1 MATED
6 LGNLEW
12 ERSKISQQDINL
24 LKKLGINRKQ
34 DSLRFPKEESYPTP
48 PMEYRGQKA
57 KEVDDTGFKLWYT
70 GTTSNKN
77 GVGILVNK
85 SLRDGVVDVK
95 RQGDRMILVKLVV
108 GDLVLNVISA
118 YAPQVG
124 HNESTKREFWEG
136 LEDLVRRVPI
146 GEKLF
151 IGGDLNGHVGT
162 SNTGFERVHGGFGYG
177 IRNQEGEDVLSF
189 ALAYDMVVANTLFR
203 KRESHLVTFSSGL
216 HSSQIDFVLS
226 RREDRRAC
234 IDCKVIPGESV
245 VPQHKLVVADFR
257 FRIRVQ
263 RGKRAKVARTK
274 WWKLKGEA
282 SQAFRERVIKEG
294 PWEEGG
300 DANMMWTSMATCLRK
315 VAVEEFG
322 VTKGSRREAKDT
334 WWWNDEVQKVIREKK
349 DCFRCLY
356 LDRSAA
362 NMEKYKVAKKA
373 AKRAVSEARGRAYED
388 LYQRLN
394 TKEGE
399 RDIYKM
405 AKFRERKTRDV
416 NEVKCIKDGDDQLL
430 VKDEAIKRRWR
441 EYFDNLYNGEAES
454 STIELDDS
462 FDDTSMCFVRRI
474 QESEVKEALR
484 RMKGGKAMGPDETLA
499 EVNKRAD
506 ALATKLEQSEKAR
519 KKAEADAATVEDLR
533 KRLHQAETSLSDNI
547 THQSAREKE
556 ILTRLESQSRRFV
569 RKTQQ
574 DYELESP
581 EGDPLLDALS
591 LLEIH
596 GDEAREGLAEA
607 GTGLSRLFPYFFK
620 KKEVPAPFV
629 ALAKCFNSQEDLG
642 LQLRQEGLKVG
653 VEGIIALVAD
663 SQQDVDWARV
673 GNTEE
678 METKRWQSLI
688 KAAKPNSKK
697 ILAYLGYKPAP
708 TPSSSKPEVK

>member
-1 MATED
+1 MKPKGNS
-6 LGNLEW
+6 LGRNPLSDAPH
-12 ERSKISQQDINL
+12 RNPGVVSNGQGPGRHPLGGAPYLDMDTVISEQGSGRRILSGALHRCPGVVKNEQGSLHLTRRVRRIR
-24 LKKLGINRKQ
+24 KLAEPRRIRLGSWNVG
-34 DSLRFPKEESYPTP
+34 SLTGKLRELVDTAVRRRVDVLCVQETKWK
-48 PMEYRGQKA
+48 GQKA
-57 KEVDDTGFKLWYT
+57 KDVEDTGFKLWYT

-95 RQGDRMILVKLVV
+95 RQGYRMILVKLVV

-162 SNTGFERVHGGFGYG
+162 SNT
-177 IRNQEGEDVLSF
+177 
-189 ALAYDMVVANTLFR
+189 A
-203 KRESHLVTFSSGL
+203 
-216 HSSQIDFVLS
+216 
-226 RREDRRAC
+226 
-234 IDCKVIPGESV
+234 IPGESV
-245 VPQHKLVVADFR
+245 VPQHKLVVVDFR

-263 RGKRAKVARTK
+263 RDKRAKVARTK

-282 SQAFRERVIKEG
+282 SEAFKERVIKEG

-300 DANMMWTSMATCLRK
+300 DANLMWTSMATFLRK

-373 AKRAVSEARGRAYED
+373 AKRVVSEARGRAYED

-405 AKFRERKTRDV
+405 AKIRERKTRDV
-416 NEVKCIKDGDDQLL
+416 GEVKCIKDGDDQLL

-441 EYFDNLYNGEAES
+441 EYFDNLYNGEVDS

-462 FDDTSMCFVRRI
+462 FDDTSMCFVRPI
-474 QESEVKEALR
+474 QECEVKEALK
-484 RMKGGKAMGPDETLA
+484 RMKVGKAMGPDGIPI
-499 EVNKRAD
+499 EVWRGLGDIAIVW
-506 ALATKLEQSEKAR
+506 LTKLFNLIFRSNKMPEEWRRSILVPIFKNKGDVQSCTNYRGIKLMSHTMKLCERVIEHRLRRLTSVTKNQFGFMPGRSTMEAIFLVQQLMDRYREQKKDLHMVFIDLEKAYDKIPR
-519 KKAEADAATVEDLR
+519 NVMWWALEKHKVPIKYITLIKDMYDNVVTSVRTSDGDTDDFPIR
-533 KRLHQAETSLSDNI
+533 IGLHQGS
-547 THQSAREKE
+547 
-556 ILTRLESQSRRFV
+556 
-569 RKTQQ
+569 
-574 DYELESP
+574 
-581 EGDPLLDALS
+581 ALS
-591 LLEIH
+591 PY
-596 GDEAREGLAEA
+596 
-607 GTGLSRLFPYFFK
+607 LF
-620 KKEVPAPFV
+620 
-629 ALAKCFNSQEDLG
+629 
-642 LQLRQEGLKVG
+642 
-653 VEGIIALVAD
+653 
-663 SQQDVDWARV
+663 
-673 GNTEE
+673 
-678 METKRWQSLI
+678 
-688 KAAKPNSKK
+688 
-697 ILAYLGYKPAP
+697 
-708 TPSSSKPEVK
+708 

>member
-1 MATED
+1 MKPKGTLLGRNPLSDAPHQNPSVVSNGQGPGRHPLGGAPYLD
-6 LGNLEW
+6 LDTV
-12 ERSKISQQDINL
+12 ISEQGSGRRILSGALHRRPGVVKNEQGSPHL
-24 LKKLGINRKQ
+24 TRRVRRVRKLAEPRRIRLGSSNVG
-34 DSLRFPKEESYPTP
+34 SLTGKLRELVDTAVRRRVDVLCVQETKWK
-48 PMEYRGQKA
+48 GQKA
-57 KEVDDTGFKLWYT
+57 KEVEDTGFKLWYT

-124 HNESTKREFWEG
+124 HNESTKRQFWEG

-162 SNTGFERVHGGFGYG
+162 YNTGFERVHGGFGYG

-300 DANMMWTSMATCLRK
+300 DANMMWTSMATCLWK
-315 VAVEEFG
+315 VVVEEFG

-373 AKRAVSEARGRAYED
+373 AKRTVSEARGRAYED

-394 TKEGE
+394 MKEGE

-484 RMKGGKAMGPDETLA
+484 RMKGGKAMGPDGHKLA
-499 EVNKRAD
+499 LLCGHFARQKAYFTHASSFAARKLLDTVNKFSTNKKSPSSPLPVSAAGREEV
-506 ALATKLEQSEKAR
+506 ALLVTP
-519 KKAEADAATVEDLR
+519 T
-533 KRLHQAETSLSDNI
+533 
-547 THQSAREKE
+547 
-556 ILTRLESQSRRFV
+556 SRRLPAFAAIEPPV
-569 RKTQQ
+569 SATT
-574 DYELESP
+574 YLL
-581 EGDPLLDALS
+581 PL
-591 LLEIH
+591 
-596 GDEAREGLAEA
+596 AR
-607 GTGLSRLFPYFFK
+607 RR
-620 KKEVPAPFV
+620 PFV
-629 ALAKCFNSQEDLG
+629 AACSPLLPRTLDNIHSLPRPRQLGAKRSPPRPCRLST
-642 LQLRQEGLKVG
+642 
-653 VEGIIALVAD
+653 
-663 SQQDVDWARV
+663 AR
-673 GNTEE
+673 
-678 METKRWQSLI
+678 SPL
-688 KAAKPNSKK
+688 
-697 ILAYLGYKPAP
+697 
-708 TPSSSKPEVK
+708 

>member
-1 MATED
+1 MRRRVDVLCVQETK
-6 LGNLEW
+6 W
-12 ERSKISQQDINL
+12 K
-24 LKKLGINRKQ
+24 
-34 DSLRFPKEESYPTP
+34 
-48 PMEYRGQKA
+48 GQKA
-57 KEVDDTGFKLWYT
+57 KEVEDTGFKLWYT

-124 HNESTKREFWEG
+124 HNESTKRE
-136 LEDLVRRVPI
+136 L
-146 GEKLF
+146 
-151 IGGDLNGHVGT
+151 
-162 SNTGFERVHGGFGYG
+162 
-177 IRNQEGEDVLSF
+177 
-189 ALAYDMVVANTLFR
+189 R
-203 KRESHLVTFSSGL
+203 KAWRTW
-216 HSSQIDFVLS
+216 
-226 RREDRRAC
+226 
-234 IDCKVIPGESV
+234 
-245 VPQHKLVVADFR
+245 
-257 FRIRVQ
+257 IRVQ

-334 WWWNDEVQKVIREKK
+334 WWWNAEVQKVIREKK
-349 DCFRCLY
+349 DCFRFLY

-388 LYQRLN
+388 LYQHLN

-416 NEVKCIKDGDDQLL
+416 NKVKCIKDGDDQLL

-441 EYFDNLYNGEAES
+441 EYFENLYNGEAES

-474 QESEVKEALR
+474 QESEVKEALM
-484 RMKGGKAMGPDETLA
+484 RMKGGRAMGPD
-499 EVNKRAD
+499 AD
-506 ALATKLEQSEKAR
+506 G
-519 KKAEADAATVEDLR
+519 
-533 KRLHQAETSLSDNI
+533 
-547 THQSAREKE
+547 E
-556 ILTRLESQSRRFV
+556 IQ
-569 RKTQQ
+569 
-574 DYELESP
+574 
-581 EGDPLLDALS
+581 G
-591 LLEIH
+591 
-596 GDEAREGLAEA
+596 
-607 GTGLSRLFPYFFK
+607 
-620 KKEVPAPFV
+620 
-629 ALAKCFNSQEDLG
+629 AK
-642 LQLRQEGLKVG
+642 
-653 VEGIIALVAD
+653 
-663 SQQDVDWARV
+663 
-673 GNTEE
+673 
-678 METKRWQSLI
+678 
-688 KAAKPNSKK
+688 
-697 ILAYLGYKPAP
+697 
-708 TPSSSKPEVK
+708 

>member
-1 MATED
+1 MLQSGSAHSTTDAAPFRLRWLPSMVQPD
-6 LGNLEW
+6 LLLARDVSKAGEW
-12 ERSKISQQDINL
+12 SFKPGSGKVCLVRTDQDNVQVPIPVVVL
-24 LKKLGINRKQ
+24 LSTGAPDCAASVRVPEPVYLIIHVMSIDCSLNKTVNAFQRVELDDVKLADVRLQDNQVVSAPRNPPKSDSRLSPSCTNRASFNWRIRYCRWTWRVRKLAEPRRIRLGSWNVG
-34 DSLRFPKEESYPTP
+34 SLTGKLPELVDTAVRRRVDVLCVQETKWK
-48 PMEYRGQKA
+48 GQKA
-57 KEVDDTGFKLWYT
+57 KEVEDTGFKLWYT
-70 GTTSNKN
+70 GTTSNKY

-85 SLRDGVVDVK
+85 SLSDGVVDVK

-162 SNTGFERVHGGFGYG
+162 SNTGFEMVHRGFGYG

-282 SQAFRERVIKEG
+282 SQSFRERVIKEG

-349 DCFRCLY
+349 DYFRCLY

-416 NEVKCIKDGDDQLL
+416 DEVKCIKDGDDQLL

-484 RMKGGKAMGPDETLA
+484 RMKGGKAMGPDGSPQPSA
-499 EVNKRAD
+499 CSP
-506 ALATKLEQSEKAR
+506 SE
-519 KKAEADAATVEDLR
+519 L
-533 KRLHQAETSLSDNI
+533 
-547 THQSAREKE
+547 
-556 ILTRLESQSRRFV
+556 
-569 RKTQQ
+569 
-574 DYELESP
+574 
-581 EGDPLLDALS
+581 
-591 LLEIH
+591 
-596 GDEAREGLAEA
+596 
-607 GTGLSRLFPYFFK
+607 
-620 KKEVPAPFV
+620 
-629 ALAKCFNSQEDLG
+629 
-642 LQLRQEGLKVG
+642 
-653 VEGIIALVAD
+653 
-663 SQQDVDWARV
+663 
-673 GNTEE
+673 
-678 METKRWQSLI
+678 
-688 KAAKPNSKK
+688 
-697 ILAYLGYKPAP
+697 
-708 TPSSSKPEVK
+708 